1 MWKNPQTFFAGYVS
15 MSGIIKSIGRGLFS
29 AGLLLVVVFFLG
41 AYLKGIDAF
50 RDALNPFVFG
60 TYLALLPLAPGAFLL
75 WLADYIADRPHENG

>member
-1 MWKNPQTFFAGYVS
+1 MFRF
-15 MSGIIKSIGRGLFS
+15 
-29 AGLLLVVVFFLG
+29 